1 MFLITLGCRDSV
13 SPILASL
20 AQKALFVEM
29 IAKKSSPYSLG

>member
-1 MFLITLGCRDSV
+1 MCLIILGRRDSV

-29 IAKKSSPYSLG
+29 IAE